1 MSVPPLTVEDEAA
14 AFRAAFAAEIA
25 ETLRREPRQIPSK
38 YFYDELGSALFE
50 AICRL
55 PWYRIT
61 RAETA
66 MLVRHARD
74 IFRDLRRPVTL
85 AELGCGSGEKIALL
99 VGAAGEPF
107 PLIQL
112 IDISEA
118 ALEMARYRLQAIGVR
133 AVTTHHFPYEEG
145 LMRAVQR
152 RPPDAALV
160 VLFLGSNIGNFAPAA
175 ARDLLTRIRQSL
187 REGDALLLGA
197 DLVKPERELLLAY
210 DDPLKVT
217 AAFNR
222 NLLRRINDELG
233 GNFDLDAFSHRATWN
248 AAAQRVEAFLV
259 SARRQRVT
267 ISGAD
272 VEFEMQAGETIWTE
286 SSYKYEPDQVMAEG
300 LAAGFSGG
308 EQWIDQG
315 AKFALT
321 RFDVDD

>member
-1 MSVPPLTVEDEAA
+1 MRKERVTAPPE
-14 AFRAAFAAEIA
+14 FAGELA
-25 ETLRREPRQIPSK
+25 ETLRRQPRQIPSK
-38 YFYDELGSALFE
+38 YLYDELGSALFE

-61 RAETA
+61 RAETS

-74 IFRDLRRPVTL
+74 ILRPLRRPVTL
-85 AELGCGSGEKIALL
+85 AELGVGSGEKIALL
-99 VGAAGEPF
+99 IGAAAESF

-118 ALEMARYRLQAIGVR
+118 ALDMARYRLEAIGVR
-133 AVTTHHFPYEEG
+133 DVMTHHLAYEQG
-145 LMRAVQR
+145 LMRAVEQR
-152 RPPDAALV
+152 PRDASLV
-160 VLFLGSNIGNFAPAA
+160 VLFLGSNIGNFTLEA

-187 REGDALLLGA
+187 RPGDALLLGT

-233 GNFDLDAFSHRATWN
+233 GNFDLDGFSHRATWN
-248 AAAQRVEAFLV
+248 AAARRVEVFLV
-259 SARRQRVT
+259 SARRQQVA
-267 ISGAD
+267 IPDAD
-272 VEFEMQAGETIWTE
+272 IEFELEAGEPIWTE
-286 SSYKYEPDQVMAEG
+286 SSHKYEPDQVMAEG

-308 EQWIDQG
+308 EQWVERG
-315 AKFALT
+315 AQFALT
-321 RFDVDD
+321 RFDVGD

>member
-1 MSVPPLTVEDEAA
+1 MRKERVMAPPE
-14 AFRAAFAAEIA
+14 FAAELA
-25 ETLRREPRQIPSK
+25 ETLRRQPRQIPSK
-38 YFYDELGSALFE
+38 YLYDELGSALFE

-61 RAETA
+61 RAEA
-66 MLVRHARD
+66 SMLVRHARD
-74 IFRDLRRPVTL
+74 ILRPLSRPVTL
-85 AELGCGSGEKIALL
+85 AELGGGSGEKIALL
-99 VGAAGEPF
+99 IGAAAEPF

-112 IDISEA
+112 IDISDA

-133 AVTTHHFPYEEG
+133 NVVTHHLAYEQG
-145 LMRAVQR
+145 LMRAIER
-152 RPPDAALV
+152 RPHDASLV
-160 VLFLGSNIGNFAPAA
+160 VLFLGSNIGNFAPEA

-187 REGDALLLGA
+187 RPGDALLLGT

-233 GNFDLDAFSHRATWN
+233 GNFDLDGFSHRATWN
-248 AAAQRVEAFLV
+248 AAARRVEVFLV
-259 SARRQRVT
+259 SARRQQVA
-267 ISGAD
+267 IPDAD
-272 VEFEMQAGETIWTE
+272 IEFELEAGEPIWTE
-286 SSYKYEPDQVMAEG
+286 SSHKYEPDQVMAEG

-308 EQWIDQG
+308 EQWVERG
-315 AKFALT
+315 ARFALT